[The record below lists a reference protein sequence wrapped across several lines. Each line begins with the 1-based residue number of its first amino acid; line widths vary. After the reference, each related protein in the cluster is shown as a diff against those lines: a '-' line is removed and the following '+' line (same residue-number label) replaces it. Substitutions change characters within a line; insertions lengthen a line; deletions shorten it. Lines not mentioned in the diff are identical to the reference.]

1 MKLTKAR
8 LKEIIEE
15 ELGEIIRPRMSVGSS
30 GLRAPGVP
38 AAPAPEPETP
48 APSQSAEL
56 GDLFKTVATTHKVAK
71 ADPSVPE
78 HVVHSLSQIAGQI
91 ASLMSVS
98 EEKTKVSKTGQERV
112 SKKIAHL
119 IGDEGK
125 PKDQAAAIAYSM
137 EKRGELK

>member
-15 ELGEIIRPRMSVGSS
+15 ELGEVIRPHRITPGIPPIRPGELRPPVTPTAPTSS
-30 GLRAPGVP
+30 QGAGLD
-38 AAPAPEPETP
+38 
-48 APSQSAEL
+48 
-56 GDLFKTVATTHKVAK
+56 DLFQTVVATHKVAK

-78 HVVHSLSQIAGQI
+78 HVVRSLSQIANQI

-137 EKRGELK
+137 EKRGDLK

>member
-15 ELGEIIRPRMSVGSS
+15 ELGEVSRPKMQITPGIPPVRS
-30 GLRAPGVP
+30 GELRSPI
-38 AAPAPEPETP
+38 TP
-48 APSQSAEL
+48 APSRGAEL
-56 GDLFKTVATTHKVAK
+56 SDLFNKVVTTHKVAK

-78 HVVHSLSQIAGQI
+78 HVVSSLSQIAGQI
-91 ASLMSVS
+91 ASLMSMS

>member
-15 ELGEIIRPRMSVGSS
+15 ELGEVIRPKMQITPGIPPVRS
-30 GLRAPGVP
+30 GELRSPI
-38 AAPAPEPETP
+38 TP
-48 APSQSAEL
+48 APSQGAEL
-56 GDLFKTVATTHKVAK
+56 SDLFNKVVTTHKVAK

-78 HVVHSLSQIAGQI
+78 HVVSSLSQIAGQI